1 MAEAFSVDVGI
12 TGCVARTGKAERVND
27 AIRDPRVVQVAGTPV
42 TEEAL
47 MAIPLVGKDRVI
59 GVLTMYRDGVEGF
72 TSTEFEV
79 AQLFAS
85 QATVAVENSELYRTR
100 ETLLTD
106 SRRKVEQMAKI
117 LELTSSVMYM
127 DDLGR
132 LLQRVADAVVQ
143 SFGFR
148 RASLRTYDVD
158 RDVFVTR
165 GICGFPNWVK
175 IGEERPGPG
184 ELEDLVE
191 ENKVGPATYY
201 VPYEKQ
207 PYGIE
212 AFQFLAHPELADK
225 PRASVDAWHERD
237 LLMISLKNK
246 TGQLSGYL
254 LVDEPNDLKI
264 PSREQLE
271 MLEILGGIASIALD
285 NSRVYERQ
293 VVAANEIALL
303 NDLMTHDINNFNQ
316 GIMGYI
322 ELLLQDKHLDDNQRR
337 YAERALLQ
345 VRNNARLIDNIRKL
359 AKIRMMSDSDF
370 TPMDVQKAVA
380 EAIDNVTKATTDR
393 KVTIV
398 SALTPNT
405 HYVMAN
411 QFIDDLFLDIISN
424 AVKFDI
430 SKRVRVDVTISDETT
445 SQGDFWIVSVVDR
458 GRGIPDDRKKVVFE
472 RFATGMTGIKGF
484 GLGLSIV
491 SSVVDKVGGRIW
503 VEDRIKGDYSRGTVF
518 RIALPKANPPA
529 DQRDAKPTPGAQ

>member
-1 MAEAFSVDVGI
+1 
-12 TGCVARTGKAERVND
+12 
-27 AIRDPRVVQVAGTPV
+27 
-42 TEEAL
+42 
-47 MAIPLVGKDRVI
+47 
-59 GVLTMYRDGVEGF
+59 
-72 TSTEFEV
+72 
-79 AQLFAS
+79 
-85 QATVAVENSELYRTR
+85 
-100 ETLLTD
+100 
-106 SRRKVEQMAKI
+106 
-117 LELTSSVMYM
+117 
-127 DDLGR
+127 
-132 LLQRVADAVVQ
+132 
-143 SFGFR
+143 
-148 RASLRTYDVD
+148 
-158 RDVFVTR
+158 
-165 GICGFPNWVK
+165 
-175 IGEERPGPG
+175 
-184 ELEDLVE
+184 
-191 ENKVGPATYY
+191 
-201 VPYEKQ
+201 
-207 PYGIE
+207 
-212 AFQFLAHPELADK
+212 
-225 PRASVDAWHERD
+225 
-237 LLMISLKNK
+237 LKNR

-491 SSVVDKVGGRIW
+491 SAVVDKVGGRIW
-503 VEDRIKGDYSRGTVF
+503 VEDRIKGDFSRGTVF

-529 DQRDAKPTPGAQ
+529 NQGDAKPSPGAQ